1 MAAAVSSADG
11 GLWVMPERS
20 MKELVWSETLANGG
34 GKITLAVPQPTVPAS
49 SRQSVTNHAAPV
61 PTLPQIGLA

>member
-1 MAAAVSSADG
+1 
-11 GLWVMPERS
+11 MPERS